1 MLRVERQDDL
11 KITAGLFFRRAF
23 CARIPWIISRRVG
36 SRLSGGSES
45 AYGFRR
51 LQVFGDP
58 SALQKE
64 TPS

>member
-1 MLRVERQDDL
+1 MLRIERRVGL
-11 KITAGLFFRRAF
+11 KNAAGLFFRHAF
-23 CARIPWIISRRVG
+23 CARISWIISRRVG
-36 SRLSGGSES
+36 SRLYGGSES
-45 AYGFRR
+45 VYGFRR